1 MSTELTLELNSTENS
16 LEQLEQAVD
25 YFSVRRDWPVSLDF
39 KIKLILEE
47 VVLNALNYG
56 HLEKPTNVSLKITD
70 LDKEVSIEIL
80 DDGKAFNPLKDA
92 PVPDTDA
99 PLEERPIG
107 GLGVYLVKTLVS
119 DISYERINDKN
130 SLSIIVD
137 KSNTD

>member
-25 YFSVRRDWPVSLDF
+25 CFSVRRDWPVSLDF

-80 DDGKAFNPLKDA
+80 DDGKPFNPLKDA

>member
-25 YFSVRRDWPVSLDF
+25 CFSVRRDWPVSLDF

-56 HLEKPTNVSLKITD
+56 HPEKPTNVSLKITD

>member
-25 YFSVRRDWPVSLDF
+25 RFSVRRDWPVSLDF

>member
-25 YFSVRRDWPVSLDF
+25 CFSVRRDWPVSLDF

-56 HLEKPTNVSLKITD
+56 HPEKPTNVSLKITD
-70 LDKEVSIEIL
+70 LDKEVLIEIL

>member
-25 YFSVRRDWPVSLDF
+25 CFSVRRDWPVSLDF